1 MHELADLPDQQLLRA
16 FQEGS
21 LAAFEE
27 IHRRYFGRLYAH
39 AFKMLGNTADT
50 EDIVQEVFVTLWTKG
65 AAIQLHTGLA
75 GYLYTAVRNRV
86 LNLIEQDKTYRRHLD
101 ALAAFVDESS
111 VEVGSGAD
119 EELLFS
125 LFEAEIDKLPRKMK
139 EVFELRRQGKLS
151 YSEISEQLS
160 LSDHTVKKQIS
171 NAIKI
176 LRDRLVQWKSQ
187 LVVLFF

>member
-1 MHELADLPDQQLLRA
+1 MHDLGDLSDQQLLKA

-21 LAAFEE
+21 VAAFEE

-39 AFKMLGNTADT
+39 AVKMLGNAADAQ
-50 EDIVQEVFVTLWTKG
+50 DIVQEVFITLWTKG
-65 AAIQLHTGLA
+65 AAIQLHTGLG
-75 GYLYTAVRNRV
+75 GYLYTSVRNRV
-86 LNLIEQDKTYRRHLD
+86 LNLIEQNKTYRHHLD
-101 ALAAFVDESS
+101 ALAAFLDETPAPA
-111 VEVGSGAD
+111 GNAAD

-139 EVFELRRQGKLS
+139 EVFELRRQGDLS
-151 YSEISEQLS
+151 YSEIAGQLS

-176 LRDRLVQWKSQ
+176 LRDRLIQWKSQ
-187 LVVLFF
+187 LVILFF

>member
-27 IHRRYFGRLYAH
+27 IHRRYFGWLYAH

-86 LNLIEQDKTYRRHLD
+86 LNLLEQDKTYRRHLD

-111 VEVGSGAD
+111 VEVGNGAD

-176 LRDRLVQWKSQ
+176 LRDRIVQWKSQ

>member
-111 VEVGSGAD
+111 VEVGGGAE

-187 LVVLFF
+187 LIVLFF

>member
-1 MHELADLPDQQLLRA
+1 MHELADLPDQQLLKA

-176 LRDRLVQWKSQ
+176 LRDRIVQWKSQ

>member
-1 MHELADLPDQQLLRA
+1 MHELGDLSDYQLLKA

-39 AFKMLGNTADT
+39 AFKMLGNAADAQ
-50 EDIVQEVFVTLWTKG
+50 DVVQEVFITLWTKG
-65 AAIQLHTGLA
+65 AAIQLHTGLS
-75 GYLYTAVRNRV
+75 GYLYTSVRNRV
-86 LNLIEQDKTYRRHLD
+86 LNLIEQDKTYRHHLD
-101 ALAAFVDESS
+101 ALATFLG
-111 VEVGSGAD
+111 EVPISAGNAAD

-125 LFEAEIDKLPRKMK
+125 IFEAEIDKLPRKMK
-139 EVFELRRQGKLS
+139 EVFELRRQGDLS
-151 YSEISEQLS
+151 YSEIAEQLS

-176 LRDRLVQWKSQ
+176 LRDRLIQWKSQ